1 MYRRRIEKKFLT
13 TAASTNASRPVPV
26 YQSQQKTQNVINE
39 KENEEE
45 VIQSSQQNEDES
57 RTQSR
62 FKSQRAI
69 LVQSTQQELRKG
81 KGYLEVTLLNCRM
94 EFTEMGKLNFI
105 SNIVKFL
112 MIKCYRM

>member
-13 TAASTNASRPVPV
+13 ASTSTNTSRAVPV
-26 YQSQQKTQNVINE
+26 VPTQHKTQNLIIE
-39 KENEEE
+39 KENDED

-69 LVQSTQQELRKG
+69 LVQATQQELRKG
-81 KGYLEVTLLNCRM
+81 KGYLEVTLYNCRM
-94 EFTEMGKLNFI
+94 EFTEMGKL
-105 SNIVKFL
+105 L
-112 MIKCYRM
+112 H